1 MRFEPLQNRY
11 AFAGIQNF
19 DLPCDVDGSGL
30 VSSVDALVVIDTI
43 NRSSQSNHQP
53 ALAQSGRLF
62 LDVDGDG
69 QITPLDPLLVIDALN
84 RNQRPLTLAA
94 SVDPSDD
101 PNFNGVV
108 LAPEITIQGQ
118 TSPFAQV
125 RFKRVTSSVPPS
137 EPFLQVS
144 SNGNGMFSLIIPL
157 SSGENAFV
165 IEVRDELG
173 RRTNLTKSWYHGDIV
188 ADWNATM
195 LNAVR
200 DWTGLS
206 NDPYP
211 NRIVPSRPPIVT
223 RNLAM
228 VHSAMFDAGNAV
240 ESRFS
245 PYLDNLPQDSSA
257 STIAA
262 MATAAHGIAI
272 QLYSDRDETPVFD
285 ATLAASLALVPDG
298 EAKTRGIAMGRE
310 VSRRM
315 LAARATDGSTTP
327 SNYIPS
333 GQVGK
338 WNRTEPDFTPPELP
352 QWKNVKLFGLPSLS
366 ALSVSTPPSLE
377 SSEYASAVDEVM
389 RLGRIDSSERTA
401 DQTAIAKFWADGAG
415 TATPPGHWNRI
426 ATDIL
431 MAQNGSLLEN
441 ARTLALL
448 NISLADAAIAA
459 WDVKYSFELWRPIHA
474 IRRADQ
480 DGNDLTIQDASWAPY
495 LKTPAHPS
503 YVSGHSTFS
512 AAAATVLTHVFG
524 DSISFTSSTDPLS
537 GLTQRPLAPELIST
551 RTYASFWQAA
561 EEAGSSRIY
570 GGIHFSFDNTAG
582 LELGKAVGELIVGS
596 WLKPV

>member
-1 MRFEPLQNRY
+1 
-11 AFAGIQNF
+11 
-19 DLPCDVDGSGL
+19 
-30 VSSVDALVVIDTI
+30 LVVIDTI

-53 ALAQSGRLF
+53 ALAQSGGMF

-84 RNQRPLTLAA
+84 RNQRPLTLAT

-173 RRTNLTKSWYHGDIV
+173 RRTNISKSWYHGDVV

-228 VHSAMFDAGNAV
+228 VHAAMFDAGNAV

-245 PYLDNLPQDSSA
+245 HYLDNLPRDSSA
-257 STIAA
+257 SAIAA

-327 SNYIPS
+327 FQLHPFRSSWKMESNRTRFHPS
-333 GQVGK
+333 G
-338 WNRTEPDFTPPELP
+338 
-352 QWKNVKLFGLPSLS
+352 
-366 ALSVSTPPSLE
+366 
-377 SSEYASAVDEVM
+377 
-389 RLGRIDSSERTA
+389 
-401 DQTAIAKFWADGAG
+401 
-415 TATPPGHWNRI
+415 
-426 ATDIL
+426 
-431 MAQNGSLLEN
+431 
-441 ARTLALL
+441 
-448 NISLADAAIAA
+448 IAA
-459 WDVKYSFELWRPIHA
+459 VEECE
-474 IRRADQ
+474 
-480 DGNDLTIQDASWAPY
+480 
-495 LKTPAHPS
+495 
-503 YVSGHSTFS
+503 TFW
-512 AAAATVLTHVFG
+512 
-524 DSISFTSSTDPLS
+524 TS
-537 GLTQRPLAPELIST
+537 
-551 RTYASFWQAA
+551 
-561 EEAGSSRIY
+561 
-570 GGIHFSFDNTAG
+570 
-582 LELGKAVGELIVGS
+582 
-596 WLKPV
+596 